1 MPPAAASHVGS
12 TPRLAEDVV
21 RLVPVF
27 PPATREGV
35 SSVPALNIGVGAL
48 GLLSLC
54 ILQENLFL
62 KVHMGEKPVLPC
74 QFKNNKGE
82 AMKIGAFVVAAGLL
96 LPAAASLAGQ
106 SSLAGDELPQG
117 DQRQDRLSQHLG
129 V

>member
-1 MPPAAASHVGS
+1 MSNFDQFFVGLPITLQLQPTSFFIGS

-54 ILQENLFL
+54 ILQEKLFGL
-62 KVHMGEKPVLPC
+62 DGGRRFATQWPFFGKLIRRKCL
-74 QFKNNKGE
+74 
-82 AMKIGAFVVAAGLL
+82 VA
-96 LPAAASLAGQ
+96 
-106 SSLAGDELPQG
+106 
-117 DQRQDRLSQHLG
+117 
-129 V
+129 